1 MTLRSVDNSM
11 YDKPGIRKL
20 LEEENINVTFI
31 NITSRYGVMY
41 NALCLALTC
50 RQTHNLPMNH
60 YLPMLLGPSL
70 SWSLDSWIYN
80 QAITTYHHYSSEFEF
95 RSWHGVLATSHLP
108 AQIIEPD
115 EKPRVNLSTL
125 EGSLLH

>member
-70 SWSLDSWIYN
+70 S
-80 QAITTYHHYSSEFEF
+80 
-95 RSWHGVLATSHLP
+95 
-108 AQIIEPD
+108 
-115 EKPRVNLSTL
+115 
-125 EGSLLH
+125 